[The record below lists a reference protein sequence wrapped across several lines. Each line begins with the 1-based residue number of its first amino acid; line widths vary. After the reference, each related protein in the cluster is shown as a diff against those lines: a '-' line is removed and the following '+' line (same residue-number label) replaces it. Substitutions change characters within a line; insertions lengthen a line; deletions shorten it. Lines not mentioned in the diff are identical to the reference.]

1 MTDDVISLGHTHIS
15 RPTEVLV
22 QLSRR
27 DQVTPLIIFA
37 MLFNLI
43 LQEILLDR
51 CYFVCRFRNT
61 MKRMTAGAVGDTVCG
76 SSTPIYVSSVSTQ
89 CCAHGIT
96 VQRSPS
102 SDSLSTDSSCLGAR
116 PAWTRSSRARPARTR
131 HALARHG
138 LVTIDSPCTAT
149 RPPSTRQPRR
159 LLQHLIAKLAKFT
172 YIRICYISS
181 KHIRLLAPKPTTP
194 WHTTL

>member
-1 MTDDVISLGHTHIS
+1 
-15 RPTEVLV
+15 
-22 QLSRR
+22 
-27 DQVTPLIIFA
+27 

-131 HALARHG
+131 QHALARHG

-181 KHIRLLAPKPTTP
+181 KHIHLLVRSLKMTTQSQ
-194 WHTTL
+194 TTLTGTT